1 MRKETLTGFALFISL
16 LFSLQAASCRRQPE
30 DIIADLQEQI
40 TELPADP
47 DDRQEAIEELLSRIE
62 KYENEENEKRIQVLI
77 ANAEGGLFEIS
88 GDGLQFA
95 ARTKNGWTVLSP
107 AGQNQFSAGD
117 DPESFTLSFAGRYI
131 VYSVKENDERC
142 RYGWIDLGESR
153 TDSRH
158 EEDFIKEPC
167 STPVIPTDDGSVYI
181 SRSND
186 IYQRNMYTGQEK
198 LVLGRAFFKPAFP
211 KISNRMFMIS
221 VPGGVWLLFG
231 AAGHYDLYHY
241 AGVPGT
247 ARKVY
252 PGIASPLVQPA
263 AYGLF
268 TESPAASTVLFLY
281 TGEAGRYRL
290 QGFTVSGNPWK
301 SFQIPVRRNVTYLMN
316 EDQFL
321 YVRDAYPIR
330 YVPSTGKESRLPL
343 RVRRI
348 FAHGRGLIYLDER
361 NRLLLR
367 TEPYSEYEKKLFQMK
382 EELEHNLR
390 Q

>member
-1 MRKETLTGFALFISL
+1 MKRAALTGSILLLSLLTVSCRKE
-16 LFSLQAASCRRQPE
+16 PE
-30 DIIADLQEQI
+30 EVIADLQESI
-40 TELPADP
+40 AELPLDP
-47 DDRQEAIEELLSRIE
+47 ADRQEAIEELLAEIE

-77 ANAEGGLFEIS
+77 EKAEGGLFEES
-88 GDGLQFA
+88 GDGTVFV
-95 ARTKNGWTVLSP
+95 ARTKSGWTVLH
-107 AGQNQFSAGD
+107 AGGQNQFSEGD
-117 DPESFTLSFAGRYI
+117 DPESFLLSFGGRYI
-131 VYSVKENDERC
+131 VYSVKEDDEKC
-142 RYGWIDLGESR
+142 RFSWIDLGENR
-153 TDSRH
+153 TGSDH
-158 EEDFIKEPC
+158 EEDFIEEAC
-167 STPVIPTDDGSVYI
+167 STPVIPGDDGSVYI

-186 IYQRNMYTGQEK
+186 IFQRNMADGQEM

-211 KISNRMFMIS
+211 KINNRMFMI
-221 VPGGVWLLFG
+221 PIPEGIWLLFG

-241 AGVPGT
+241 AGTPGT
-247 ARKVY
+247 ARKIY

-268 TESPAASTVLFLY
+268 TESPTASTALFLY

-290 QGFTVSGNPWK
+290 QGFTLPGTPWK
-301 SFQIPVRRNVTYLMN
+301 SFQVPVRRNVTYLLN

-321 YVRDAYPIR
+321 FVKDAYPIR

-348 FAHGRGLIYLDER
+348 FVHGSGLIYVDEQ

-382 EELEHNLR
+382 EELEQNLR